1 MNEQVSEFTKRMWEY
16 FEKKRLEET
25 GIVGYC
31 ACCGAPH
38 YVGKEHIHDKEC
50 IWYERTNSRVTDT

>member
-1 MNEQVSEFTKRMWEY
+1 MNQQVSEFTKRMWEY

-25 GIVGYC
+25 GIIGYC

-38 YVGKEHIHDKEC
+38 HVGKEHIHDKEC
-50 IWYERTNSRVTDT
+50 IWYDDTE